1 MELWISDNYVQVAQ
15 TKRFGLFLLGGQM
28 SDTDTR
34 PQPIASVDEIDEAL
48 WWTSHHK
55 ERTKHW
61 YRWTDALLD
70 ERLRIAKESA

>member
-1 MELWISDNYVQVAQ
+1 
-15 TKRFGLFLLGGQM
+15 M

-55 ERTKHW
+55 DRGKHW

-70 ERLRIAKESA
+70 ERLRISREST

>member
-1 MELWISDNYVQVAQ
+1 
-15 TKRFGLFLLGGQM
+15 M

-34 PQPIASVDEIDEAL
+34 PQPITSVDEIDEAL

-55 ERTKHW
+55 DRGKHW